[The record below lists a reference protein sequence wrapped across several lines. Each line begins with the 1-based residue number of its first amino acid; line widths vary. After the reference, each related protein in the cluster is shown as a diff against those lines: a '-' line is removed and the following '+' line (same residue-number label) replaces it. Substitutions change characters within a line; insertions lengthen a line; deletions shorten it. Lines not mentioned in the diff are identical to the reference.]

1 MTYLILIVYF
11 VTYQNHGI
19 EESSD
24 DDMGS
29 VSPLDDMEAGLG
41 HSISEFPGMNITREL
56 PSSLPLDL
64 NSSHS
69 EIHSDSS

>member
-1 MTYLILIVYF
+1 MLE
-11 VTYQNHGI
+11 QQDHGV

-41 HSISEFPGMNITREL
+41 HSMNEFTGLTRDP